1 MGDTDEICPVYA
13 QHYRCN
19 NYAEHSTQS
28 SKLSVVRTIRRH
40 FRRRDELWVHDISTM
55 PSYLEWDGRL
65 LRAEYTLRASTRP
78 ASVDEDKALSVLSP
92 NQLRLPQ

>member
-1 MGDTDEICPVYA
+1 MRFVLFTLSIIVATTMLNTPTKA
-13 QHYRCN
+13 Q
-19 NYAEHSTQS
+19 NYPWCAQYGATFGGATNCGFT
-28 SKLSVVRTIRRH
+28 L
-40 FRRRDELWVHDISTM
+40 STM

-65 LRAEYTLRASTRP
+65 LRAEYTLRASTRA